1 MDLKIKEVRNLK
13 DKTNDS
19 LILIDIDKFKEINDK
34 FGHTYGDTCLK
45 EVVKVISKYLSKMS
59 LFRYGGDEFIV
70 TTTLNRDE
78 INYFINQIN
87 NDLRLIDNKVGLQI
101 SAGVYNLTNNDS
113 KPDDILY
120 KVDKALYESKVIN
133 SGKCVFFNENN

>member
-1 MDLKIKEVRNLK
+1 
-13 DKTNDS
+13 
-19 LILIDIDKFKEINDK
+19 
-34 FGHTYGDTCLK
+34 
-45 EVVKVISKYLSKMS
+45 MS

-87 NDLRLIDNKVGLQI
+87 NDLRLVDNKVGLQI